1 MTPST
6 TNTPAVSILG
16 AGLGGAL
23 MAVLLARRGFEVD
36 VYERRPDLRRTEL
49 SAGRSINLA
58 LANRGLAALER
69 AGLSTAVRRLL
80 TTMRGRM
87 LHGLDGSQALQPYGQ
102 REDEVIYSVS
112 RPGLNHLLL
121 DAAELHPGVRLHF
134 EHSGTAIDFER
145 QTLHIQNLRSG
156 NTKRLEGGPIICADG
171 ASSRLR
177 RAFVEQTDAHA
188 TEEFLPHDYKE
199 LTIPAAPDGGYR
211 FDPAALH
218 IWPRGGF
225 MLIALPN
232 KDGSFTATLF
242 APREGEAG
250 FDTLQGGAA
259 VQAYF
264 QEHFANVVPHL
275 PDLEAQFEE
284 NPQGRMVTVH
294 CTPWRQRDFTVLLG
308 DASHAI
314 VPFHGQ
320 GMNAAFED
328 CDTLD
333 GIIAQELDEGGGA
346 RSAVDWGRVFAR
358 FESERKPNAD
368 AIAQMAVENYV
379 EMRDSVRDPLFHRRK
394 EVAFELERRFPDVFI
409 PRYSMVMFHR
419 LPYAHAL
426 ERGRLQQEILE
437 RLMPT
442 EQSAVDWTLAEQ
454 LVVDHLRPLVRSLAG
469 DRA

>member
-1 MTPST
+1 MTRNTAPS
-6 TNTPAVSILG
+6 VSIIG

-36 VYERRPDLRRTEL
+36 IYERRPDLRRKQL

-58 LANRGLAALER
+58 LANRGLGALER
-69 AGLSTAVRRLL
+69 AGLAPAVRGLL

-87 LHGLDGSQALQPYGQ
+87 LHPLEGDLTLQPYGQ

-121 DAAELHPGVRLHF
+121 DAAEQHPGVRLHF
-134 EHSGTAIDFER
+134 EHTGTHVDFE
-145 QTLHIQNLRSG
+145 QQILDIKNLRSG
-156 NTKRLEGGPIICADG
+156 NTRRLRGGPIICADG

-177 RAFVEQTDAHA
+177 RALVEQTGA
-188 TEEFLPHDYKE
+188 TASEDFLPHDYKE
-199 LTIPAAPDGGYR
+199 LTIPPAADGSYR
-211 FDPAALH
+211 FDPQALH

-232 KDGSFTATLF
+232 KDASFTATLF
-242 APREGEAG
+242 APREGEGG
-250 FDTLQGGAA
+250 FDGLQSHEQ
-259 VQAYF
+259 VEAYF
-264 QEHFANVVPHL
+264 RHHFPDVVPHI
-275 PDLEAQFEE
+275 PDLAGQFDA

-294 CTPWRQRDFTVLLG
+294 CQPWRHRGFAVLLG

-328 CDTLD
+328 CATLD
-333 GIIAQELDEGGGA
+333 MLLAE
-346 RSAVDWGRVFAR
+346 AVTRASGSLSDMDWTDLFER
-358 FESERKPNAD
+358 FEAARKPNAD
-368 AIAQMAVENYV
+368 AIATMALENYV
-379 EMRDSVRDPLFHRRK
+379 EMRDAVRDPLFHRRK
-394 EVAFELERRFPDVFI
+394 EVSFELERRFPDVFI

-426 ERGRLQQEILE
+426 ERGRCQQEILE
-437 RLMPT
+437 QLVPT
-442 EQSAVDWTLAEQ
+442 EQGDVDWTLAQQ
-454 LVVDHLRPLVRSLAG
+454 LVSDRLQPLVQSLAAAG
-469 DRA
+469 